1 MWLVA
6 HVTVHTPAGIVIRLA
21 VSFLLILL
29 AILTPLD
36 MESVDDEPRPTL
48 CVLMDVN
55 PQRYGCFENSTG
67 STLVVTDIVRVEGR
81 RRRRTE
87 EDMEYVDK
95 AVVVAEVVSSS
106 ASRLSAELR
115 PVDMAV
121 TSVSRCVM
129 VVMLLLLLLLLL
141 LLFPSHSMFWAA
153 AVATVVQLSTSSS
166 RAFFANHP
174 SSVSFAFCFGI
185 GDPDVRARVL
195 SILLVFSKST
205 TLYITMAFSR
215 TCWP

>member
-1 MWLVA
+1 
-6 HVTVHTPAGIVIRLA
+6 
-21 VSFLLILL
+21 
-29 AILTPLD
+29 
-36 MESVDDEPRPTL
+36 
-48 CVLMDVN
+48 
-55 PQRYGCFENSTG
+55 
-67 STLVVTDIVRVEGR
+67 
-81 RRRRTE
+81 
-87 EDMEYVDK
+87 MEYVDK

-121 TSVSRCVM
+121 TSVSRCV
-129 VVMLLLLLLLLL
+129 VVGVVAAWVAVLLLL